1 MLFRSR
7 KFVEGFKP
15 FLVENGQ
22 PEIIPA
28 VAALSYDAYLALYRA
43 MEQADSVDPVAI
55 RDALTELEFEAVT
68 GKIAFDENGDAI
80 KDMAFIKVIEDGK
93 FKFLQT
99 VTVAE

>member
-1 MLFRSR
+1 
-7 KFVEGFKP
+7 
-15 FLVENGQ
+15 
-22 PEIIPA
+22 
-28 VAALSYDAYLALYRA
+28 

-55 RDALTELEFEAVT
+55 RDTLTELEFEAVT